1 MRVFRCLAVAA
12 ALTAALVACASPG
25 ADNGSA
31 GTSSAP
37 SAPPG
42 TDSQP
47 STAPDDGSRVKP
59 GYALQI
65 IVTKTGGFAG
75 LEQKVVIA
83 EDGSWVFTDARDGRT
98 ESGRLPAAKLQELQT
113 LAKSDGLTAP
123 APKTGENG
131 NCADM
136 FMFGVTVGDMTA
148 STDDCG
154 RAPNQAFED
163 ILTIVVEQTAL

>member
-1 MRVFRCLAVAA
+1 MAA
-12 ALTAALVACASPG
+12 ALTAALAACASPG
-25 ADNGSA
+25 ADTGA
-31 GTSSAP
+31 GGPSSTP
-37 SAPPG
+37 SAPA
-42 TDSQP
+42 TAQP
-47 STAPDDGSRVKP
+47 PASSASPDDGSRVKP

-83 EDGSWVFTDARDGRT
+83 EDGSWTFTDSRAGKT
-98 ESGRLPAAKLQELQT
+98 ETGKLATAKLQQLQT

-123 APKTGENG
+123 PGKTGENG

-136 FMFGVTVGDMTA
+136 FMFGITVGDTVT

-163 ILTIVVEQTAL
+163 ILALVVEETAL